1 VTLVDT
7 SAWIHSLRPDGDTV
21 VSERVRML
29 LESGEA
35 AWCPLVQLELWN
47 GARGEHERRV
57 LREMDVNLPNLAID
71 EEVWRVA
78 FDLARKSRAQGH
90 TIPAADLT
98 IAACA
103 QRHGIALEHADSH
116 LQMIVNL

>member
-1 VTLVDT
+1 MTLVDT
-7 SAWIHSLRPDGDTV
+7 SAWIHSLRPDGDTA
-21 VSERVRML
+21 VSGRVRML

-47 GARGEHERRV
+47 GACGEHERRV

-90 TIPAADLT
+90 TIPATDLT
-98 IAACA
+98 IAEAVRTTLA
-103 QRHGIALEHADSH
+103 
-116 LQMIVNL
+116 